1 MEDWQELAKCRDGDP
16 EVFFP
21 TSYRSADHAR
31 YICSE
36 CLVRDRCL
44 MIALKRGEP
53 HGIWGDL
60 DPYERREV
68 MRRAKRSGADLSV
81 AAAMAVRSPVA

>member
-1 MEDWQELAKCRDGDP
+1 MEDWQELAKCRDVDP

-36 CLVRDRCL
+36 CLVRDD
-44 MIALKRGEP
+44 A
-53 HGIWGDL
+53 
-60 DPYERREV
+60 
-68 MRRAKRSGADLSV
+68 
-81 AAAMAVRSPVA
+81 